1 MACPHVSGVVAL
13 GISYA
18 TELRRHFKAEEL
30 QKLLEQSVTP
40 IDSYMT
46 GKKSYR
52 RYVAD
57 IGPLQPMQINMA
69 DYRGKM
75 GTGQVNADKFL
86 AAIAGDAGVEMV
98 FPNLYITLG
107 SKMAVDPARYFVDGQ
122 ALTYT
127 VSIADTSIVS
137 LSEQGG
143 AQGLMVFNGL
153 NSGSTAAT
161 ITASN
166 GKSFNF
172 TITVRRKANDNGW
185 L

>member
-18 TELRRHFKAEEL
+18 TQLRRHFKAAEL
-30 QKLLEQSVTP
+30 QQLLVDTATP

-46 GKKSYR
+46 GKKTYC

-69 DYRGKM
+69 DYRGQM
-75 GTGQVNADKFL
+75 GAGQVDAAAFL
-86 AAIAGDAGVEMV
+86 AAIADGAGVEMV
-98 FPNLYITLG
+98 FPNIYVAKG
-107 SKMAVDPARYFVDGQ
+107 GKSAVAPSRYFVGGE

-127 VSIADTSIVS
+127 VTIENTAIATVVTEGTN
-137 LSEQGG
+137 L
-143 AQGLMVFNGL
+143 VFSGVE
-153 NSGSTAAT
+153 SGSTKAT
-161 ITASN
+161 IKASN
-166 GKSFNF
+166 GKSFDF
-172 TITVRRKANDNGW
+172 TITVRRGANNNGW